1 MLYVCVFVPLHVGV
15 LSILTYLPVL
25 IVFRDATLRIA
36 FFILESVLIVKYKY
50 NRSRKRDIKNNN
62 NKGDEGSSS
71 IVIRKVKE
79 TLIPISRRFQ
89 ETFIYETKKFF

>member
-1 MLYVCVFVPLHVGV
+1 MCVFVPLHVGV

-50 NRSRKRDIKNNN
+50 KYVRP
-62 NKGDEGSSS
+62 SSS
-71 IVIRKVKE
+71 VGRA
-79 TLIPISRRFQ
+79 LDR
-89 ETFIYETKKFF
+89 